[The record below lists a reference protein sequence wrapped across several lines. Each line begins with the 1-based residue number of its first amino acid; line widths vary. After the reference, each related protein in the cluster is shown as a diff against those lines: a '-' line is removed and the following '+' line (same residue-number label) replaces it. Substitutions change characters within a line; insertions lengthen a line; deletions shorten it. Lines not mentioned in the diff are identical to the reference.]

1 MGQKVRWNMK
11 RIKDVIKI
19 INEDENSNN
28 LGLEIEK
35 NEYALDLINSWINN
49 ADTKIS
55 ISCGL
60 STFVLAVI
68 VFEIENFLSKLD
80 TAGGFDCCI
89 LNGAKFVAIIAS
101 ILFLCALWFHFGA
114 LNPNLTSPSPQTDKK
129 NGLFFCDISRFESV
143 IGYINY
149 TRSRSDERFNE
160 ELLEEIFVNSRICT
174 KKMNRFKI
182 GMWLSL
188 GAILFVIFAGIL
200 YYLSII
206 PAA

>member
-1 MGQKVRWNMK
+1 MK
-11 RIKDVIKI
+11 RIKGVIKI
-19 INEDENSNN
+19 IKGDDNTNN
-28 LGLEIEK
+28 LEAEIEK

-60 STFVLAVI
+60 STFVLAII
-68 VFEIENFLSKLD
+68 VFMIENFLSKLD
-80 TAGGFDCCI
+80 TAGGFECCI
-89 LNGAKFVAIIAS
+89 LNGAKFVAIVAG
-101 ILFLCALWFHFGA
+101 ILFLCALWFHFWA
-114 LNPNLTSPSPQTDKK
+114 LNPNLMITSPQTDKK
-129 NGLFFCDISRFESV
+129 NGLFFCDISKFESV

-149 TRSRSDERFNE
+149 TQSRSDERFNE

-182 GMWLSL
+182 GMWFSL
-188 GAILFVIFAGIL
+188 GAILLAILAGVL

-206 PAA
+206 PVA